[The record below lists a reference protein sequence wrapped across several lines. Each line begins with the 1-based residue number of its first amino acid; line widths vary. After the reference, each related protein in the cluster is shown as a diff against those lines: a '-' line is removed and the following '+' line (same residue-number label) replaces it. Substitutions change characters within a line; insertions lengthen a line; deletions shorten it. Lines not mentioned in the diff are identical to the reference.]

1 MVTRILL
8 LFLLA
13 VPAFAAEVAGVKIED
28 TSRVGNAELALTGAG
43 LRKRAFFQV
52 YAMGLYVADRKA
64 DPVTQPGAKRIAI
77 HMLRDVGAD
86 TFTAALV
93 DCMRPNH
100 DEATMKALEPRV
112 ARLGAILGEMK
123 EAKKGMVILLD
134 LVPGAGTQVSVDG
147 KPSGKPIEGEDFY
160 RALLRIW
167 LGEKPVQDDLKKA
180 LLGG

>member
-8 LFLLA
+8 LFVLA
-13 VPAFAAEVAGVKIED
+13 SPAFGAEVAGVKIDEQI
-28 TSRVGNAELALTGAG
+28 RVAEAPLVLKGAG
-43 LRKRAFFQV
+43 LRKRFFLQV

-64 DPVTQPGAKRIAI
+64 DPVTQPGAKRVAI

-86 TFTAALV
+86 QFAEALV
-93 DCMRPNH
+93 DGMRPNH
-100 DEATMKALEPRV
+100 DEATMKSLASRIAQLV
-112 ARLGAILGEMK
+112 AIMAEMK
-123 EAKKGMVILLD
+123 VAKEGMAITLD
-134 LVPGAGTQVSVDG
+134 WIPDSGTQVTVAG
-147 KPSGKPIEGEDFY
+147 KSSGKPIEGEDFY